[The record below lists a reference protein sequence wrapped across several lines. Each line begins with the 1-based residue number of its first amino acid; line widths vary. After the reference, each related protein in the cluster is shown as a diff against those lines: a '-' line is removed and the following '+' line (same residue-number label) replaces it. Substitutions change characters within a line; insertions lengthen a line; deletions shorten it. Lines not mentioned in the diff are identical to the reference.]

1 VDHGVAARSG
11 IMILETA
18 NITKHFGG
26 LKAVSKV
33 NLKIAPASIHS
44 IIGPNGAGKTTLFN
58 LITGAIQP
66 AAGSVL
72 FDGADVTGW
81 SPERLAKV
89 GLART
94 FQRTSIFKDLSVVEN
109 VALAI
114 RSREGIS
121 RSIWQSA
128 RSEQMVVSEALD
140 VLGKV
145 GLRGR
150 EKDKAGALAHGY
162 QRALDI
168 AIGLALKPKLILMD
182 EPLAGMSRGDR
193 ETVAALITALR
204 ASLGVTIVV
213 VEHDVSMV
221 MRLSDRITVMQHGEV
236 IADAPPAEI
245 RDNEAVR
252 KAYLHGSFAT

>member
-1 VDHGVAARSG
+1 
-11 IMILETA
+11 MILEAT

-26 LKAVSKV
+26 LKAVNGV
-33 NLKIAPASIHS
+33 DLRIVPASIHS

-58 LITGAIQP
+58 LITGAITP
-66 AAGSVL
+66 AAGKVM
-72 FDGADVTGW
+72 FDGNDITGW
-81 SPERLAKV
+81 SPERLAKI

-94 FQRTSIFKDLSVVEN
+94 FQRTSVFRNLSVLEN

-114 RSREGIS
+114 RSREGVS
-121 RSIWQSA
+121 RSIWQSIK
-128 RSEQMVVSEALD
+128 SEAAITAEAMD
-140 VLGKV
+140 ILGRV
-145 GLRGR
+145 RLRGHER
-150 EKDKAGALAHGY
+150 NKAGALAHGY

-193 ETVAALITALR
+193 ETVAALITSLR
-204 ASLGVTIVV
+204 SALGVTIVV
-213 VEHDVSMV
+213 VEHDVNMV
-221 MRLSDRITVMQHGEV
+221 MRLSDRITVMQNGQV

>member
-1 VDHGVAARSG
+1 
-11 IMILETA
+11 MILSVV
-18 NITKHFGG
+18 NVSKNFGG
-26 LKAVSKV
+26 LKAVNGV
-33 NLKIAPASIHS
+33 NLTVERAAIHS

-58 LITGAIQP
+58 LITGSIAP
-66 AAGSVL
+66 VAGRVT
-72 FDGADVTGW
+72 FDGLDVTGW

-94 FQRTSIFKDLSVVEN
+94 FQRTSIFRKLSVMEN

-114 RSREGIS
+114 RSRDGVNQS
-121 RSIWQSA
+121 VWQPLQREDAIEAGA
-128 RSEQMVVSEALD
+128 RDILAQ
-140 VLGKV
+140 V

-150 EKDKAGALAHGY
+150 EGVIAGELAHGY

-193 ETVAALITALR
+193 ETIAALIAGLR
-204 ASLGVTIVV
+204 ESLNLTIVI
-213 VEHDVSMV
+213 VEHDVGMV

-236 IADAPPAEI
+236 IADAPPDQI
-245 RDNEAVR
+245 REDETVR

>member
-1 VDHGVAARSG
+1 
-11 IMILETA
+11 MILETS
-18 NITKHFGG
+18 NLTKHFGG
-26 LKAVSKV
+26 LKAVNGVDLRIEPS
-33 NLKIAPASIHS
+33 AIHS

-58 LITGAIQP
+58 LITGAIPP
-66 AAGSVL
+66 AAGKVM
-72 FDGADVTGW
+72 FDGVDITGW

-94 FQRTSIFKDLSVVEN
+94 FQRTSIFKDLSVLEN
-109 VALAI
+109 IALAV
-114 RSREGIS
+114 RSREGVS
-121 RSIWQSA
+121 RSVWQSA
-128 RSEQMVVSEALD
+128 AAEQAIISEAMD

-150 EKDKAGALAHGY
+150 ARDKAGALAHGY

-213 VEHDVSMV
+213 VEHDVAMV
-221 MRLSDRITVMQHGEV
+221 MRLSDRITVMQHGQV

>member
-1 VDHGVAARSG
+1 
-11 IMILETA
+11 MILSVVDVSK
-18 NITKHFGG
+18 NFGG
-26 LKAVSKV
+26 LKAVNGV
-33 NLKIAPASIHS
+33 NLTVERAAIHS

-58 LITGAIQP
+58 LITGSIAP
-66 AAGSVL
+66 VAGRVT
-72 FDGADVTGW
+72 FDGLDVTGW
-81 SPERLAKV
+81 PPERLAKV

-94 FQRTSIFKDLSVVEN
+94 FQRTSIFRKLSVMEN

-114 RSREGIS
+114 RSRDGVNQS
-121 RSIWQSA
+121 VWQPRQREDAIETEA
-128 RSEQMVVSEALD
+128 RDILAQ
-140 VLGKV
+140 V

-150 EKDKAGALAHGY
+150 EGVIAGELAHGY

-193 ETVAALITALR
+193 ETIAALILSLR
-204 ASLGVTIVV
+204 ETLNLTIVV
-213 VEHDVSMV
+213 VEHDVGMV

-236 IADAPPAEI
+236 IADAPPDQI
-245 RDNEAVR
+245 REDEAVR

>member
-1 VDHGVAARSG
+1 
-11 IMILETA
+11 MILEAT

-26 LKAVSKV
+26 LKAVNGV
-33 NLKIAPASIHS
+33 DLRIVPASIHS

-58 LITGAIQP
+58 LITGAITP
-66 AAGSVL
+66 AAGTVI
-72 FDGADVTGW
+72 FDGVDITGW
-81 SPERLAKV
+81 SPEGLARI

-94 FQRTSIFKDLSVVEN
+94 FQRTSVFRNLSALEN
-109 VALAI
+109 IALAI
-114 RSREGIS
+114 RSREGLS
-121 RSIWQSA
+121 RSIWQSV
-128 RSEQMVVSEALD
+128 RREAAITAEAMEI
-140 VLGKV
+140 LGQV
-145 GLRGR
+145 RLRGY
-150 EKDKAGALAHGY
+150 ENSKAGALAHGY

-193 ETVAALITALR
+193 ETVASLITSLRDAL
-204 ASLGVTIVV
+204 AVTIVV

-221 MRLSDRITVMQHGEV
+221 MRLSDRITVMQHGQV

>member
-1 VDHGVAARSG
+1 
-11 IMILETA
+11 MILQTTSL
-18 NITKHFGG
+18 TKHFGG
-26 LKAVSKV
+26 LKAVNGV
-33 NLKIAPASIHS
+33 DLRVEPASIHS

-58 LITGAIQP
+58 LITGAITP
-66 AAGSVL
+66 AAGKVT
-72 FDGADVTGW
+72 FNGIDITGW
-81 SPERLAKV
+81 SPERLAKI

-94 FQRTSIFKDLSVVEN
+94 FQRTSVFRDLSVLEN

-114 RSREGIS
+114 RSREGVS
-121 RSIWQSA
+121 RSVWQSA
-128 RSEQMVVSEALD
+128 RREQVIATEAMDILSR
-140 VLGKV
+140 VR
-145 GLRGR
+145 LRGH
-150 EKDKAGALAHGY
+150 EKDKAGVLAHGY

-193 ETVAALITALR
+193 ETVAALITTLR
-204 ASLGVTIVV
+204 SSLGVTIVV

-221 MRLSDRITVMQHGEV
+221 MRLSDRITVMQHGQV

>member
-1 VDHGVAARSG
+1 
-11 IMILETA
+11 MILEVA
-18 NITKHFGG
+18 NISKNFRG
-26 LKAVSKV
+26 LKAVSGV
-33 NLKIAPASIHS
+33 NLNIEEASIHS

-58 LITGAIQP
+58 LITGSTQP
-66 AAGSVL
+66 VAGKVR
-72 FDGADVTGW
+72 FDGTDVTGW
-81 SPERLAKV
+81 SPERLAKA

-94 FQRTSIFKDLSVVEN
+94 FQRTSIFRDLSVLEN

-114 RSREGIS
+114 RSREGTS
-121 RSIWQSA
+121 QSVWQRATQEDS
-128 RSEQMVVSEALD
+128 VVSEALD

-145 GLRGR
+145 GLVGC
-150 EKDKAGALAHGY
+150 EKAKAGVLAHGY

-193 ETVAALITALR
+193 ETIASLITTLR
-204 ASLGVTIVV
+204 GSLGLTIVV
-213 VEHDVSMV
+213 VEHDVGMV

-245 RDNEAVR
+245 RNNEAVR

>member
-1 VDHGVAARSG
+1 
-11 IMILETA
+11 MILEVA
-18 NITKHFGG
+18 DLTKNFRG
-26 LKAVSKV
+26 LRAVSGV
-33 NLKIAPASIHS
+33 NLNIKEASIHS

-58 LITGAIQP
+58 LITGSIP
-66 AAGSVL
+66 PVAGKVL
-72 FDGADVTGW
+72 FDGTDVTGW
-81 SPERLAKV
+81 SPERLAKA

-94 FQRTSIFKDLSVVEN
+94 FQRTSIFRDLSVLEN

-114 RSREGIS
+114 RSREGTS
-121 RSIWQSA
+121 QSA
-128 RSEQMVVSEALD
+128 WQPATQEDAVVSEALD

-145 GLRGR
+145 GLTGR
-150 EKDKAGALAHGY
+150 EKVKAGTLAHGY

-193 ETVAALITALR
+193 ETIASLITTLR
-204 ASLGVTIVV
+204 ASLGLTIVV
-213 VEHDVSMV
+213 VEHDVGMV

>member
-1 VDHGVAARSG
+1 
-11 IMILETA
+11 MILETS
-18 NITKHFGG
+18 NLTKHFGG
-26 LKAVSKV
+26 LKAVNGVDLRIEPS
-33 NLKIAPASIHS
+33 SIHS

-58 LITGAIQP
+58 LITGAIPP
-66 AAGSVL
+66 AAGNVT
-72 FDGADVTGW
+72 FDGVDITGW
-81 SPERLAKV
+81 SPERLARI

-94 FQRTSIFKDLSVVEN
+94 FQRTSIFKDLSVLEN
-109 VALAI
+109 IALAV
-114 RSREGIS
+114 RSREGVS
-121 RSIWQSA
+121 RSVWQSA
-128 RSEQMVVSEALD
+128 AGEQAIISEAMD

-150 EKDKAGALAHGY
+150 ARDKAGALAHGY

-193 ETVAALITALR
+193 ETIAALITALR

-213 VEHDVSMV
+213 VEHDVAMV
-221 MRLSDRITVMQHGEV
+221 MRLSDRITVMQHGQI

>member
-1 VDHGVAARSG
+1 
-11 IMILETA
+11 MILQTTSL
-18 NITKHFGG
+18 TKHFGG
-26 LKAVSKV
+26 LKAVNGV
-33 NLKIAPASIHS
+33 DLRVEPASIHS

-58 LITGAIQP
+58 LITGAITP
-66 AAGSVL
+66 AAGKVT
-72 FDGADVTGW
+72 FDGIDITGW
-81 SPERLAKV
+81 SPERLAKI

-94 FQRTSIFKDLSVVEN
+94 FQRTSVFRDLSVLEN

-114 RSREGIS
+114 RSREGVS
-121 RSIWQSA
+121 RSVWQSA
-128 RSEQMVVSEALD
+128 KSEQVVAAEAMDILSR
-140 VLGKV
+140 VR
-145 GLRGR
+145 LRGH

-193 ETVAALITALR
+193 ETVAALITTLR
-204 ASLGVTIVV
+204 SSLGVTIVV

-221 MRLSDRITVMQHGEV
+221 MRLSDRITVMQHGQV

>member
-1 VDHGVAARSG
+1 
-11 IMILETA
+11 MILQTTSL
-18 NITKHFGG
+18 TKHFGG
-26 LKAVSKV
+26 LKAVNGV
-33 NLKIAPASIHS
+33 DLRVEPASIHS

-58 LITGAIQP
+58 LITGAITP
-66 AAGSVL
+66 AAGKVT
-72 FDGADVTGW
+72 FDGIDITGW
-81 SPERLAKV
+81 SPERLAKI

-94 FQRTSIFKDLSVVEN
+94 FQRTSVFRDLSVLEN

-114 RSREGIS
+114 RSREGVS
-121 RSIWQSA
+121 RSVWQSA
-128 RSEQMVVSEALD
+128 RSEQVIATEAMDILSR
-140 VLGKV
+140 VR
-145 GLRGR
+145 LRGH

-193 ETVAALITALR
+193 ETVAALITTLR
-204 ASLGVTIVV
+204 SSLGVTIVV

-221 MRLSDRITVMQHGEV
+221 MRLSDRITVMQHGQV

>member
-1 VDHGVAARSG
+1 
-11 IMILETA
+11 MILEAT

-26 LKAVSKV
+26 LKAVNGV
-33 NLKIAPASIHS
+33 DLRIVPASIHS

-58 LITGAIQP
+58 LITGAITP
-66 AAGSVL
+66 AAGKVM
-72 FDGADVTGW
+72 FDGNDITGW
-81 SPERLAKV
+81 SPERLAKI

-94 FQRTSIFKDLSVVEN
+94 FQRTSVFRNLSVLEN

-114 RSREGIS
+114 RSREGVS
-121 RSIWQSA
+121 RSIWQSIK
-128 RSEQMVVSEALD
+128 SEAAITD
-140 VLGKV
+140 EAMDILGRV
-145 GLRGR
+145 RLRGHER
-150 EKDKAGALAHGY
+150 NKAGALAHGY

-193 ETVAALITALR
+193 ETVAALITSLR
-204 ASLGVTIVV
+204 SALGVTIVV
-213 VEHDVSMV
+213 VEHDVNMV
-221 MRLSDRITVMQHGEV
+221 MRLSDRITVMQNGQV

>member
-1 VDHGVAARSG
+1 
-11 IMILETA
+11 MILETA

-66 AAGSVL
+66 AAGSVV
-72 FDGADVTGW
+72 FDGNDVTGW

-128 RSEQMVVSEALD
+128 RSEQVVVSEALD

>member
-1 VDHGVAARSG
+1 MMLAVADV
-11 IMILETA
+11 
-18 NITKHFGG
+18 TKNFGG
-26 LKAVSKV
+26 LKAVSGV
-33 NLKIAPASIHS
+33 NLSIKEASIHS

-58 LITGAIQP
+58 LITGSIQP
-66 AAGSVL
+66 VAGKVL
-72 FDGADVTGW
+72 FDGIDVTGW
-81 SPERLAKV
+81 SPERLAKA

-94 FQRTSIFKDLSVVEN
+94 FQRTSIFRDLSVLEN

-114 RSREGIS
+114 RSREGTSQSVWLSAS
-121 RSIWQSA
+121 RES
-128 RSEQMVVSEALD
+128 VVLSEALD
-140 VLGKV
+140 LLGKV
-145 GLRGR
+145 GLVGR
-150 EKDKAGALAHGY
+150 EKAKAGALAHGY

-193 ETVAALITALR
+193 ETIASLITTLR
-204 ASLGVTIVV
+204 ESLGLTIVI
-213 VEHDVSMV
+213 VEHDVGMV

-236 IADAPPAEI
+236 IADAPPADI